1 MKPFDSLDSSLVRV
15 LEQTG
20 ALVLVGQGAE
30 EGLGPHLRHQGH
42 VHRGQQDHEGPGEVR
57 QDVQAPPQVL
67 LVVPGLHL
75 HPPAQ
80 TDGLE
85 EGCAGVGAEV
95 IVTDQ
100 NAHLSSHSS
109 DSVRNVSTHHLPFE
123 HPVRLSLYLQELTSD
138 DVHCKVRYHLHQTSH
153 HARQVLR
160 HGPTHTEVEPLVP
173 DLLLLEREHHDPG
186 PARGPAPHS
195 RVVVLDEVEDGRTRV
210 PVSVTSREVCRASVL
225 VIDLE
230 DVVGEGP
237 GPGRDTVPHGGHQVH
252 VLRSEAVDSSLVE
265 VGRLSVLCRTR
276 ELGPVPGVS
285 LRHILRGDQLELT
298 GEEEGQ
304 AEAGGDQDPHPGHP
318 QPWAGE

>member
-15 LEQTG
+15 LEETRT
-20 ALVLVGQGAE
+20 LVLVGQGAE
-30 EGLGPHLRHQGH
+30 ERLGPHLRHQGH
-42 VHRGQQDHEGPGEVR
+42 VHRGQQHHEGPGEVG

-85 EGCAGVGAEV
+85 EGRAGVGAEV

-123 HPVRLSLYLQELTSD
+123 PPVRLSLYLQELTSD
-138 DVHCKVRYHLHQTSH
+138 DVHCKVRYHLHEPSH

-160 HGPTHTEVEPLVP
+160 HGPTHAEVEALVP

-186 PARGPAPHS
+186 PARGPANHP

-210 PVSVTSREVCRASVL
+210 PVSVTAREVGGASVL

-237 GPGRDTVPHGGHQVH
+237 GPGRDAVPDGGHQVH

-265 VGRLSVLCRTR
+265 VGRLSVPGRTR

-285 LRHILRGDQLELT
+285 LRHILRRDLLDLT
-298 GEEEGQ
+298 GEEEGE
-304 AEAGGDQDPHPGHP
+304 AEDQDPHPGHP
-318 QPWAGE
+318 HPWPGE